1 VKRTGILALIALTM
15 LSLGCGDPAVGK
27 LQTITLTAS
36 ANSTGGFYNLYG
48 EGGTLQLSA
57 TGNYSSTASK
67 SITNLV
73 TYTVTETGTDLNG
86 AALSAPPLTITVS
99 TTGLVTA
106 VSPFICT
113 WEDVTP
119 SSTTPSWFLT
129 GSYEITATYNG
140 VTSQPVYL
148 GVASAAGNGP
158 GDACGPQPSSK

>member
-1 VKRTGILALIALTM
+1 VKRIGILALIAVTA

-27 LQTITLTAS
+27 LQTITLTAAS
-36 ANSTGGFYNLYG
+36 TTTTGGFYNLYG
-48 EGGTLQLSA
+48 EGGTLQLVA
-57 TGNYSSTASK
+57 TGNYSSTATK
-67 SITNLV
+67 PLTNLV
-73 TYTVTETGTDLNG
+73 TYTVTSTGTDLNG
-86 AALSAPPLTITVS
+86 AALASPPQTLTIS

-106 VSPFICT
+106 VTPFICT

-129 GSYEITATYNG
+129 GSYKITATYNG

-158 GDACGPQPSSK
+158 GDACGPTPSS